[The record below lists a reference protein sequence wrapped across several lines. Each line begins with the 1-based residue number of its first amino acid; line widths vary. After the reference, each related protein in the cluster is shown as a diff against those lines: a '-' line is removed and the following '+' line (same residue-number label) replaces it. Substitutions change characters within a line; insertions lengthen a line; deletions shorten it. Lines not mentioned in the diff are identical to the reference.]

1 MSAPHTDL
9 VNAIRLY
16 LSEIGAMSV
25 PVDTPGLLYT
35 RDGKPVKFG
44 TKGALDIAATFRG
57 RAIWIDAKVGKDR
70 LKPDQVKFCNAQA
83 RAGGIAFAAWSV
95 EDVANRLRLEGLLD
109 MERIECGGC
118 APPVYAPRTEGST

>member
-9 VNAIRLY
+9 VNSIRLY

-35 RDGKPVKFG
+35 RDGRPAKFG
-44 TKGALDIAATFRG
+44 TKGALDIAATLKG

-70 LKPDQVKFCNAQA
+70 LKPDQVKFCQAQE
-83 RAGGIAFAAWSV
+83 RAGGIAFAAWSID
-95 EDVANRLRLEGLLD
+95 DVAERLKAEGLID
-109 MERIECGGC
+109 
-118 APPVYAPRTEGST
+118 A